1 MITYLLRRIVG
12 TLPVILLIMLF
23 VFLLVHSAPG
33 DPAEMLISDEAT
45 KEDVAAARVRWGLDQ
60 PVLVQFAR
68 FVVSAAHF
76 DFGESF
82 KYSEPVTSLI
92 AQRFPASLELAL
104 LATVMAICIALP
116 LGVWAAAKPNSWI
129 DNLSS
134 TAGFI
139 GISMPHFWL
148 AIVLILVFSGYFNL
162 LPSSGRE
169 TFGLADDP
177 ITGFATVDALLT
189 RNGEAFRDALLHMVM
204 PAFVLSL
211 NMIGIVMRVT
221 RSSMLEVLGEDYIMT
236 ARAKGVAERGVIW
249 RHGFRNALVTVITV
263 VGLEFGALLSG
274 SIIIETVFAW
284 PGIGSLLLQGIGA
297 RDYPLVTGV
306 VLVYTTLFII
316 VNLLVD
322 LLYAATDPRIRLGA

>member
-1 MITYLLRRIVG
+1 LIGYLARRLLG
-12 TLPVILLIMLF
+12 TIPVVLLIMLF
-23 VFLLVHSAPG
+23 VFLLVHAAPG
-33 DPAEMLISDEAT
+33 DPADMLISDEAS
-45 KEDVAAARVRWGLDQ
+45 KEDVAAARQRWGLDQ
-60 PVLVQFAR
+60 PVLVQFGR
-68 FVVSAAHF
+68 FVTAAARL

-92 AQRFPASLELAL
+92 AERFPASLELAL
-104 LATVMAICIALP
+104 LATLIAIAVALP
-116 LGVWAAAKPNSWI
+116 LGVWAAARPHSWV
-129 DNLSS
+129 DTLGS

-148 AIVLILVFSGYFNL
+148 AIVLILVFSGYFNW

-169 TFGLADDP
+169 TLGLADDP
-177 ITGFATVDALLT
+177 ITGFATLDAVLHG
-189 RNGEAFRDALLHMVM
+189 NGEAFRDALLHMVM

-211 NMIGIVMRVT
+211 NMVGIVMRVT
-221 RSSMLEVLGEDYIMT
+221 RSSMLDVLGEDYVMT
-236 ARAKGVAERGVIW
+236 ARAKGVPESAVIW
-249 RHGFRNALVTVITV
+249 KHGFRNALVTVITV

-306 VLVYTTLFII
+306 VLVYTCLFIL

>member
-1 MITYLLRRIVG
+1 MIVYLLRRTIG

-33 DPAEMLISDEAT
+33 DPAEMLISEEAS
-45 KEDVAAARVRWGLDQ
+45 KEDVAAARARWGLDQ
-60 PVLVQFAR
+60 PVLIQFYR
-68 FVVSAAHF
+68 FVVSAF
-76 DFGESF
+76 QFNFGESF
-82 KYSEPVTSLI
+82 KYSEPVVSLI
-92 AQRFPASLELAL
+92 GERFPASLELAL
-104 LATVMAICIALP
+104 LATIMAIAVALP
-116 LGVWAAAKPNSWI
+116 LGVWAAARPNSWV
-129 DNLSS
+129 DTLGS

-148 AIVLILVFSGYFNL
+148 AIVLILIFSGYFNL

-177 ITGFATVDALLT
+177 ITGFATIDALLHG
-189 RNGEAFRDALLHMVM
+189 NGAAFKDALLHMIM

-221 RSSMLEVLGEDYIMT
+221 RSSMLDVLGEDYIMT
-236 ARAKGVAERGVIW
+236 ARAKGVAERTVIW
-249 RHGFRNALVTVITV
+249 KHGFRNALVTVITV